1 MSSFN
6 QILAH
11 IAPGFALRREV
22 ALRRL
27 RRLETFK
34 TKNRTFD
41 AIQGGRMRHDL
52 LSTTKSPNTALDS
65 SEGLRYHIRQLEYN
79 SGFMSGPIARLVNH
93 VVGQG
98 IRFQARV
105 SADDDKTARWTPF
118 PRITEE
124 MAEEFNYRAEA
135 GFKTWCKMADMRLI
149 QTFFE
154 TQRTAQ
160 AALERDGE
168 VLAVGRQSSRKGR
181 NIPYCIELF
190 EIDRLQTPMSESTN
204 PDITHGIRYDAEGVP
219 ETYYIL
225 NRHPGDTHVMGMK
238 DNDFEEVPAF
248 NTNGTRKVMHLFNVI
263 RPEQSRGYSRMA
275 SGLKAFQDL
284 DRYRE
289 AEIYA
294 ALEDACLTGF
304 IKSTQ
309 PADFQANFTQGNIT
323 DDSGEDTTRR
333 YHEFAPGQFN
343 YLAPGEDIDIHAPKR
358 PNDQLEAFTNYLL
371 RDPANAMDIPL
382 EVMAQD
388 WKGMNYSNART
399 VLVMFYISMRVRQRY
414 LIDHF
419 CTPVYEN
426 VIRDMVLRGV
436 VPSRGFDRRTEF
448 LKHAWI
454 PPGWQWVDPVKEAQ
468 GKEIELE
475 NTFDTLTDILAG
487 TGKDIDE
494 VLEARARELKKI
506 KDLEEK
512 YDVKFPAP
520 SAGQEPVQEPAG
532 EKGDK
537 EDGEEGENKGR
548 SLHRVK

>member
-1 MSSFN
+1 MSLLNKF
-6 QILAH
+6 LAH
-11 IAPGFALRREV
+11 IVPGFALRREV

-34 TKNRTFD
+34 SQNRTFD
-41 AIQGGRMRHDL
+41 AIKGGRMRHDI
-52 LSTTKSPNTALDS
+52 LSTTKSPNTALIN

-79 SGFMSGPIARLVNH
+79 NGFMSGPIARLVNH

-105 SADDDKTARWTPF
+105 APDDDKTARWSPF
-118 PRITEE
+118 PQITEE
-124 MAEEFNYRAEA
+124 MAEEFNFQAEA
-135 GFKTWCKMADMRLI
+135 GFKSWSRKADMRLI

-154 TQRTAQ
+154 IQRTAQ

-168 VLAVGRQSSRKGR
+168 VLAVGRQSNRSDRS
-181 NIPYCIELF
+181 IPYCIELF
-190 EIDRLQTPMSESTN
+190 EIDRLQTPMSETTN
-204 PDITHGIRYDAEGVP
+204 PDISHGIRYDEEGVP

-225 NRHPGDTHVMGMK
+225 KRHPGDTFALGMK
-238 DNDFEEVPAF
+238 DNDFDEVPAF
-248 NTNGTRKVMHLFNVI
+248 NKNGTCKVMHLFNVI
-263 RPEQSRGYSRMA
+263 RPEQSRGYSRLA
-275 SGLKAFQDL
+275 AGLKAYQDL

-304 IKSTQ
+304 IKSNQ
-309 PADFQANFTQGNIT
+309 PADFQANFTQGDIT
-323 DDSGEDTTRR
+323 DDSGEGTAQR
-333 YHEFAPGQFN
+333 YHEFAPGKFN
-343 YLAPGEDIDIHAPKR
+343 YLGLNEDIEIHAPKR
-358 PNDQLEAFTNYLL
+358 PNEHMEAFTNYLL

-382 EVMAQD
+382 EILAQD

-399 VLVMFYISMRVRQRY
+399 VLVMFFISMRVRQRY

-419 CTPVYEN
+419 CIPVYEN
-426 VIRDMVLRGV
+426 VIRDLVLRDL
-436 VPSRGFDRRTEF
+436 VPAKGFGRRSEF
-448 LKHAWI
+448 EKHAWI

-468 GKEIELE
+468 GKKIELE
-475 NTFDTLTDILAG
+475 NTFDTLTDILAS

-494 VLEARARELKKI
+494 TLETRARELKKI
-506 KDLEEK
+506 KELEEK
-512 YDVKFPAP
+512 YDVKFPTP

-532 EKGDK
+532 EKDAE
-537 EDGEEGENKGR
+537 EDGEEGKNKGR